1 MTELLLPPAGPV
13 VPGCVGP
20 VCLGVGEPP
29 LGHEP
34 GQASRGRLHHQ
45 VVPDRPVLQRKYF
58 TSNDN
63 IREQNMLT
71 SFGLSWLSVDLVRS
85 EGLDLLAGD

>member
-1 MTELLLPPAGPV
+1 MA
-13 VPGCVGP
+13 
-20 VCLGVGEPP
+20 LGVGEPP

-34 GQASRGRLHHQ
+34 GQAGRGGLHHQ

-58 TSNDN
+58 SPGVTCNDDN

-71 SFGLSWLSVDLVRS
+71 SFGLSWISVDLVRS
-85 EGLDLLAGD
+85 GGLDLLAGD